1 MGTQRP
7 KAKTNSRRSSI
18 REATLDDAAPIANL
32 VTALGYPSNA
42 GDMRERLAG
51 LLADP
56 VYVTLVAENGG
67 EIAGVAGACMA
78 RFYEKNGVYARLV
91 ALVVSEESH
100 GRGVGASLVRAV
112 ERWAN
117 GKGAVEIFLNSGV
130 QREGARRF
138 YEKLGYR
145 VTGVRFS
152 KELAAGEPP
161 R

>member
-7 KAKTNSRRSSI
+7 KARATSRRTSI
-18 REATLDDAAPIANL
+18 REATLEDARQMANL
-32 VTALGYPSNA
+32 VTALGYPTNA
-42 GDMRERLAG
+42 GDMRERLEG

-56 VYVTLVAENGG
+56 VYVTFVAELAGG
-67 EIAGVAGACMA
+67 LVGMAGACMA
-78 RFYEKNGVYARLV
+78 RFYEKNGAYARLV
-91 ALVVSEESH
+91 ALVVSEDSH
-100 GRGVGASLVRAV
+100 GKGVGAALVRAV

-117 GKGAVEIFLNSGV
+117 QRGAAEIFLNSGV

-152 KELAAGEPP
+152 KELPAGEG

>member
-7 KAKTNSRRSSI
+7 KARTTSRRTSI
-18 REATLDDAAPIANL
+18 REATLDDAPQVANL
-32 VTALGYPSNA
+32 VTALGYPTNA
-42 GDMRERLAG
+42 GDMRERLEG

-67 EIAGVAGACMA
+67 EVAGVAGACTA
-78 RFYEKNGVYARLV
+78 RFYEKNGMYARLV
-91 ALVVSEESH
+91 ALVVSEDSH